1 MVSSSIEAMYNTP
14 LVGDSTDPSTILAA
28 RSFVDLGDISSDVYI
43 DGGNGTE
50 WYINQNNFLSQVR
63 NFIIDIRQA
72 MVEHPAGLH
81 WQVAQA
87 SPNILDEIKMGSH
100 QVVSEGLWKP
110 AA

>member
-1 MVSSSIEAMYNTP
+1 
-14 LVGDSTDPSTILAA
+14 
-28 RSFVDLGDISSDVYI
+28 VYI